1 MATILGVKKKYCF
14 GSKDDLRK
22 IINDFF
28 LNVMIYKLLNVC
40 KTFVPILSAKSI
52 EQQFPFKV
60 PI

>member
-1 MATILGVKKKYCF
+1 MATILGVKTKYCF

-28 LNVMIYKLLNVC
+28 LMIYKLLNVC